1 MTKIRHRAESL
12 LSRSLLWAEMMPQMV
27 CSIHY
32 SCKNIT
38 NIYTN
43 YSLNQVTKI
52 FAFVTIAEILQGM
65 AWILS
70 RIRKNCKIYKETNQI
85 LCKWYNWSAQASSKL
100 CLPVK
105 QGRPRICLP
114 NARTVTE
121 GGTKPDNI
129 RREKEAAWMSFSIQK
144 PHMKTMS
151 DTAIMSEA

>member
-85 LCKWYNWSAQASSKL
+85 LCK
-100 CLPVK
+100 
-105 QGRPRICLP
+105 
-114 NARTVTE
+114 
-121 GGTKPDNI
+121 
-129 RREKEAAWMSFSIQK
+129 
-144 PHMKTMS
+144 
-151 DTAIMSEA
+151 

>member
-1 MTKIRHRAESL
+1 MMKIRHRAESL

-70 RIRKNCKIYKETNQI
+70 RIRKNCKYTRKQI
-85 LCKWYNWSAQASSKL
+85 KFCANDITGVLKQAPSCVSQSNKGVPESAFQTPEQSQRAGPSL
-100 CLPVK
+100 TTL
-105 QGRPRICLP
+105 G
-114 NARTVTE
+114 E
-121 GGTKPDNI
+121 
-129 RREKEAAWMSFSIQK
+129 RR
-144 PHMKTMS
+144 KTLGCHS
-151 DTAIMSEA
+151 VFRSPT